1 MRSSTVWSAR
11 PSVYKD
17 SHLEDSPTN
26 DIWSLAWKPDGS
38 QLVVASGDRV
48 LLYSGSSGKVSKVI
62 RGHSAQ
68 VYAVAYS
75 PDGKR
80 FASGGKD
87 NCVIV
92 WSDAGKGLLKYSHKH
107 PVQCLAFNPV
117 TNALVSCATEDFGI
131 WVPDSTGVR
140 KSNVPSKI
148 LCADWSADGQRLALG
163 LQSGLVLLVDQEGTE
178 TRRIERHSPVW
189 AVAFNPATDVAVDSL
204 AVGCWDGTLSFYQRN
219 GWQDGKDLPL
229 GFDPTSV
236 QFVTGGK
243 YMLVAGSNRRAV
255 LFTREGV
262 RLGELPAGE
271 DWVWCARLRPGRRS
285 SSHSYTVASASA
297 SGEVRVE
304 SATFS
309 YVHGLWEDRYAFRDG
324 MTDVVVQ
331 HLVTQQRM
339 RLTCKALVKR
349 IALYRNR
356 LAVQLPDSIN
366 VYCIGPK
373 DDGLG
378 DEADA
383 AASAAASS
391 GASGGAAEA
400 GPRLTAV
407 ATDPTDMAYRAM
419 HCVRRSEDCSLLVVA
434 SRHVIQ
440 CSDRRLSLIGLATS
454 RTERE
459 WVLPSTVRY
468 IKVVGGP
475 PGGEALLVGLKSGA
489 CLTVYVDNP
498 FPVTLAQLPPA
509 AGSARCLD
517 ISPSRKRIAVVDD
530 VGALR
535 VFDTASKEAVWEPDT
550 NPPAGGGSG
559 GGGSDAAG
567 SASVRVNSAVF
578 STGADDVLC
587 YSGGNRLFIKT
598 ADFPVHEQPMRG
610 FVMGMRR
617 SLAFVLHH
625 VAVRT
630 VDVPMSTSMQ
640 RFVDRSELDRAYDMA
655 ALGVTEQDWRAL
667 GGAALRGLRF
677 DIAQRA
683 FTRVRDTR
691 YLELVSRMRAQVGAH
706 VRGKDRSEA
715 ADAGNFGDVDLPGTV
730 RAEVAAEAAA
740 YEGAFDE
747 AADLLVDAGLAARA
761 VDVFTDLRMWAKAR
775 QVAEGSA
782 DVDVTELAL
791 AQARTAEQNGE
802 YSAAA
807 GLFMGAGQVEEAMR
821 LWGEHGMHSELS
833 RVVED
838 TEPTGRDNRHLLRK
852 AAAIL
857 RAAGPAGV
865 PGARAALAKL
875 GDRQGVLKLL
885 VEHRMWDEAV
895 AALVLHSGRRVRGVR
910 EGAPAPAGLAARE
923 LAAAASASGGVNV
936 QAATDELAPLV
947 WVPYGRNLASEGD
960 FEAARQAFAVAGR
973 RDLAASLLRSLA
985 DNAAT
990 ENRFADAARE
1000 TWRLADA
1007 VVTMGED
1014 AAAAA
1019 AANTNAAA
1027 DAAAG
1032 AGGGSSSPS
1041 GSAGR
1046 GHSRSRSGPGAGA
1059 GDSAPS
1065 AGWAAS
1071 ADASTRLKLSQ
1082 ALRWRGDVL
1091 FAYSCVRDFA
1101 RAPFTPATP
1110 MSLLGASALVLNS
1123 IAAADMTRD
1132 PPVAA
1137 LRVVGAAAEDAVDPP
1152 RTDGGPLAPRG
1163 VSQTDALYAL
1173 ARTSV
1178 GLGAF
1183 RSARAALE
1191 VLSGRVLPSTWRNE
1205 VDKAA
1210 LTVQAYPPDDRRE
1223 VQRMCFRC
1231 GTLNPVLGTRGD
1243 ACASCGAGFFRS
1255 LASFETLP
1263 LVEFEP
1269 APPLSV
1275 DDALGLMREAELGI
1289 TDKDRSAAGRPSG
1302 GVQSLD
1308 LGMAA
1313 ATAASAAGGDA
1324 FRAWL
1329 SSAEVSRR
1337 PGSEPLLVPREVLAA
1352 QPLNQVV
1359 VVNEPAGRRR
1369 LLRIMLASS
1378 RISACPGCRHFFFE
1392 DELDMAFLQ
1401 QGCPACKYKPP
1412 AEESTMP
1419 AAAE

>member
-1 MRSSTVWSAR
+1 M
-11 PSVYKD
+11 
-17 SHLEDSPTN
+17 
-26 DIWSLAWKPDGS
+26 
-38 QLVVASGDRV
+38 LV
-48 LLYSGSSGKVSKVI
+48 YSGSSGKVSKVI

-87 NCVIV
+87 NSVIV
-92 WSDAGKGLLKYSHKH
+92 WNEAGKGLLKYSHKH

-163 LQSGLVLLVDQEGTE
+163 LLSGLVLLVDQEGTE

-219 GWQDGKDLPL
+219 GWQDGKDLAL

-255 LFTREGV
+255 LYTREGV
-262 RLGELPAGE
+262 RLGEMPAGE
-271 DWVWCARLRPGRRS
+271 DWLWCARLRPGRRS

-304 SATFS
+304 TAAFS

-356 LAVQLPDSIN
+356 LAVQLPDAIN

-373 DDGLG
+373 DDAAGE
-378 DEADA
+378 EADA
-383 AASAAASS
+383 AASAAASAASS
-391 GASGGAAEA
+391 GDASGGIES

-407 ATDPTDMAYRAM
+407 VTDPTDMTYRAM

-440 CSDRRLSLIGLATS
+440 CSDRRLSLIGLASS

-459 WVLPSTVRY
+459 WVLPATVRY

-498 FPVTLAQLPPA
+498 FPVTLAQLPPS

-530 VGALR
+530 AGALR

-550 NPPAGGGSG
+550 NPPASG
-559 GGGSDAAG
+559 GGGAATTD
-567 SASVRVNSAVF
+567 SSSSSSSSVRVNSAVF

-587 YSGGNRLFIKT
+587 YSGANRLFIKT

-691 YLELVSRMRAQVGAH
+691 YLELVSRMRGQVGAH

-715 ADAGNFGDVDLPGTV
+715 SDAGNFGEADLPGTV

-747 AADLLVDAGLAARA
+747 AADLLVEAGLAARA

-775 QVAEGSA
+775 QVAEGST
-782 DVDVTELAL
+782 DVDVTELSL

-802 YSAAA
+802 YSSAA

-821 LWGEHGMHSELS
+821 LWGEHGMYSELA

-857 RAAGPAGV
+857 RGAGPAGV

-885 VEHRMWDEAV
+885 VEHHLWDEAV
-895 AALVLHSGRRVRGVR
+895 AALALHSGRRVRGVR
-910 EGAPAPAGLAARE
+910 EGAPAPTGLAARE
-923 LAAAASASGGVNV
+923 LAAAAAASGGVNV
-936 QAATDELAPLV
+936 QAATDELASLV
-947 WVPYGRNLASEGD
+947 WVPYGRNLASEGNFD
-960 FEAARQAFAVAGR
+960 AAREAFAVAGR

-1014 AAAAA
+1014 ATAAAA
-1019 AANTNAAA
+1019 AATSPTGSVGAGRGRGLAGPVA
-1027 DAAAG
+1027 GASDAAASGG
-1032 AGGGSSSPS
+1032 AGGGATA
-1041 GSAGR
+1041 AG
-1046 GHSRSRSGPGAGA
+1046 
-1059 GDSAPS
+1059 
-1065 AGWAAS
+1065 

-1082 ALRWRGDVL
+1082 ALRWRGDIL

-1152 RTDGGPLAPRG
+1152 HTEGGPLAPRG

-1223 VQRMCFRC
+1223 AQRMCFRC
-1231 GTLNPVLGTRGD
+1231 GTLNPVLGVRGD

-1289 TDKDRSAAGRPSG
+1289 TDKDRSAAGRPAG

-1337 PGSEPLLVPREVLAA
+1337 PGSEPLQVPRDVLAA

-1369 LLRIMLASS
+1369 LLRVMLSSS

-1412 AEESTMP
+1412 AEDSAMP